1 MLLCLGDLI
10 EDIVV
15 VLNSPIHLASDTT
28 SQIVRRRGGSA
39 ANVAATAGV
48 MGKPVRFIGQVGGD
62 AIGAA
67 LVDELATVG
76 VDTAFVAR
84 EGTTGTIIVLVDDTG
99 ERSMLTD
106 RQSCI
111 SLDRPDPSW
120 LDGVSVLHVPL
131 YGLAEGRLAATV
143 ETLIGWAHDRSI
155 PVSID
160 ASSVSLIESMGAE
173 HTRCLL
179 ARLRPA
185 VLFANE
191 AEAET
196 LDIEASER
204 PAITI
209 IKRGAGPA
217 SVLVKGSERR
227 DVPALDVGPIDDSTA
242 AGDAFAAG
250 FLTAAWQDD
259 PIAACRSGH
268 ASAVMVLQSRQA

>member
-15 VLNSPIHLASDTT
+15 ALDSPIHVASDTT
-28 SQIVRRRGGSA
+28 SRIVRRRGGSA

-48 MGKPVRFIGQVGGD
+48 LGMPVRFIGQVGGD
-62 AIGAA
+62 SIGAA
-67 LVDELATVG
+67 LVDELTTVG
-76 VDTAFVAR
+76 VDTTFVAR
-84 EGTTGTIIVLVDDTG
+84 DGTTGTIIVLVDDTG

-111 SLDRPDPSW
+111 SLDDPHPSW

-131 YGLAEGRLAATV
+131 YGLAEGPLAATV
-143 ETLIGWAHDRSI
+143 ETLIDWSHDRDI

-160 ASSVSLIESMGAE
+160 ASSVSLIESMGVE
-173 HTRCLL
+173 HTRQLL
-179 ARLRPA
+179 SRLRPA

-191 AEAET
+191 AEART

-209 IKRGAGPA
+209 VKRGAGPA
-217 SVLVKGSERR
+217 SVLVEGSEPH
-227 DVPALDVGPIDDSTA
+227 DVPALDVGPIEDSTA

-250 FLTAAWQDD
+250 FLTADWQDD